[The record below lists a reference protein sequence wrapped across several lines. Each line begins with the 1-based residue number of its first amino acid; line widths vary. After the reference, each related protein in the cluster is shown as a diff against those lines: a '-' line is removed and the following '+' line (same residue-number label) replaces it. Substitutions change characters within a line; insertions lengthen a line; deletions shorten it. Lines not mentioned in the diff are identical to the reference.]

1 MKEERRIPPIAAPP
15 PGGAAAEAALAGRL
29 AAGSAGAAAAGA
41 AAGGP
46 TEARAPGGTG
56 TGATARPASEGA
68 GTDMPAPAHTHLGR
82 RNDRLLLAAVAA
94 YAILLSFL
102 MIARG
107 ISVTPDVIV
116 VAFGLAAILL
126 GRGRLFLRDWI
137 PFVALFFAYE
147 LMRGYADKFGLPIH
161 VTDVISIEKI
171 IGLGGLP
178 TVWLQGL
185 FHSGP
190 AASPDNLATISVIFY
205 FLHFPLPLA
214 IGFLLWIHERRAY
227 YDYVGALIVLSM
239 AAFVT
244 FLLLPV
250 APPWWAADATKA
262 ASTCGGPCVTGVLH
276 LRDNGFQGL
285 TNLFGFG
292 NYFYSYSLYS
302 ISSNDVAAFPSLHA
316 AYPFLA
322 FLFARH
328 AFGKAGWLMLA
339 YTFCIWFAIVYL
351 GEHWVFDIVGG
362 VVYASAAYLV
372 ILRGPAW
379 ARRFM
384 NQIADEEIEAGVEA
398 EDGGEVGAFGR
409 LGRRIRWSLVSQGL
423 AVAVVGAIAAGLMA
437 GFGLL
442 GGSHGALYLL
452 PWLGILGGLW
462 RAAAGLVSR

>member
-1 MKEERRIPPIAAPP
+1 MSDERPLPPIASPAA
-15 PGGAAAEAALAGRL
+15 GAAAAEAALSGAL
-29 AAGSAGAAAAGA
+29 AAAAGSA
-41 AAGGP
+41 
-46 TEARAPGGTG
+46 TG
-56 TGATARPASEGA
+56 LDADG
-68 GTDMPAPAHTHLGR
+68 PAPVHSHLGR
-82 RNDRLLLAAVAA
+82 RNDRLLLAAVVA
-94 YAILLSFL
+94 YAVLLSIL
-102 MIARG
+102 MISRG
-107 ISVTPDVIV
+107 ISVTPDVVV

-161 VTDVISIEKI
+161 VTDIISIERV

-178 TVWLQGL
+178 TVFLQGL

-190 AASPDNLATISVIFY
+190 ATSPDNLATLSVVFY

-214 IGFLLWIHERRAY
+214 IGFLLWIHQRRVY
-227 YDYVGALIVLSM
+227 YDFVAALIVLSM

-250 APPWWAADATKA
+250 APPWWADKFGY
-262 ASTCGGPCVTGVLH
+262 ASGILH

-285 TNLFGFG
+285 TNFFGFG

-322 FLFARH
+322 FLFARR
-328 AFGKAGWLMLA
+328 AFGRASWLMLA
-339 YTFCIWFAIVYL
+339 YTLCVWFAIVYL

-362 VVYASAAYLV
+362 VVYALAAYFAVLH
-372 ILRGPAW
+372 GPAW
-379 ARRFM
+379 TRRFM
-384 NQIADEEIEAGVEA
+384 NKIADEEIEAGVEA
-398 EDGGEVGAFGR
+398 EEGGEAGALSR
-409 LGRRIRWSLVSQGL
+409 LGRRVRWSLVLQGL
-423 AVAVVGAIAAGLMA
+423 ALAALGVAVAGLMA
-437 GFGLL
+437 GLDLL
-442 GGSHGALYLL
+442 GGSHGPLYLL